1 MITRMEPMKPN
12 ETTTATQTIRCVCR
26 TKPFMTVEAA
36 ALILDMS
43 ADYLHVGIR
52 AGRIPAH
59 RFGRLY
65 RLRRDFIQG
74 FVDTP
79 SGAKF
84 EDYAAQWMARETEEI
99 AS

>member
-1 MITRMEPMKPN
+1 MEPIEPSQP
-12 ETTTATQTIRCVCR
+12 TTAMQAINCVCR
-26 TKPFMTVEAA
+26 TRPFMTVEAA

-43 ADYLHVGIR
+43 EDYLHVGIR
-52 AGRIPAH
+52 EGRIPAH
-59 RFGRLY
+59 RLGRLY
-65 RLRRDFIQG
+65 RLRRDFIYG

-84 EDYAAQWMARETEEI
+84 EDYAAHWMAQEAEAV